1 MIIENRIAVI
11 TGAGKGIGEAIA
23 YGLSEMSYQTVLI
36 GRNPKN
42 LEKVAA
48 EIVNNGGLAPVIFLL
63 DVTDTPKM
71 KETIQSVIAQFGRID
86 VLVNNAG
93 VYFDGTLELE
103 ESEFQAMLNT
113 NLTAQFTLTK
123 EVVPWMEHQRS
134 GYIFNIASRSGKVG
148 YAGSGGYCASKF
160 GMLGLNESLYHEL
173 TPKGIKVTA
182 LCPGWVN
189 TQMAFDAGT
198 PLKAEE
204 MIQPEDLFKTIRYLL
219 QLSPTAIVK
228 EVVIEAPSGIR

>member
-23 YGLSEMSYQTVLI
+23 YGLAEMSYQTVLI
-36 GRNPKN
+36 GRNPEN

-48 EIVNNGGLAPVIFLL
+48 EIVNNGGLAPVLFQL
-63 DVTDTPKM
+63 DVTDTPQM

-228 EVVIEAPSGIR
+228 EVVIESPSGIR